1 MYPVK
6 YCGKILF
13 YLCTCT
19 IFTVI
24 CLEKRTAKSCPLDLV
39 LSLQRLPSRKM
50 PLWLIVKFSAISAQL
65 LHPAPKNG
73 LKAASSFHKSMSTF
87 IENLTF
93 TSLSLTCCIPTV
105 IETVSAVWTV
115 LNRNKNYNRY
125 TWKYC
130 NVILSLGYA
139 RVVLVRG
146 R

>member
-1 MYPVK
+1 MVK
-6 YCGKILF
+6 YCFIYAPVQF
-13 YLCTCT
+13 
-19 IFTVI
+19 FTVI

-50 PLWLIVKFSAISAQL
+50 PLWLIVKLSAISAQL
-65 LHPAPKNG
+65 LHPATKNG

-105 IETVSAVWTV
+105 IETVSTVWTV
-115 LNRNKNYNRY
+115 LNRNKNYYNRY

-139 RVVLVRG
+139 RVVLVSRK
-146 R
+146 

>member
-1 MYPVK
+1 MHLYNFLLSSALK
-6 YCGKILF
+6 
-13 YLCTCT
+13 
-19 IFTVI
+19 
-24 CLEKRTAKSCPLDLV
+24 KRTAKSCPLDLV

-50 PLWLIVKFSAISAQL
+50 PLWIIVKFSAISAQL

-87 IENLTF
+87 IENVSF

-105 IETVSAVWTV
+105 IETVITVWTV

-139 RVVLVRG
+139 RVVLESR

>member
-1 MYPVK
+1 MVK
-6 YCGKILF
+6 YCFIYAPVQF
-13 YLCTCT
+13 
-19 IFTVI
+19 FTVI
-24 CLEKRTAKSCPLDLV
+24 CLEKRTAKGCPLDLV

-50 PLWLIVKFSAISAQL
+50 PLWLIVKFSAIPAQL

-93 TSLSLTCCIPTV
+93 TFLLLTCCIPTV
-105 IETVSAVWTV
+105 IETVSTVWTV

-130 NVILSLGYA
+130 NVILLLGYA
-139 RVVLVRG
+139 RVVLVSR

>member
-13 YLCTCT
+13 FLCTCT
-19 IFTVI
+19 IFY
-24 CLEKRTAKSCPLDLV
+24 CHLPWKKNSSCPLDLV
-39 LSLQRLPSRKM
+39 LSLQRLPSRKI
-50 PLWLIVKFSAISAQL
+50 PLWLIVKLSAISAQL
-65 LHPAPKNG
+65 LHPAPKNM

-105 IETVSAVWTV
+105 IETVSTVWTV
-115 LNRNKNYNRY
+115 LNRNKNYYNRY

-139 RVVLVRG
+139 RVVLVSR